1 MFGPLIID
9 EGPSLSTTAGR
20 AVAQLMLV
28 WCEARSRSEGSV
40 SHELVFNC
48 FAFVMFCLEFSF
60 FVMFCLEF
68 SFL

>member
-28 WCEARSRSEGSV
+28 CFSCKALLTLENTHVMIEAGATPHIRPESG
-40 SHELVFNC
+40 
-48 FAFVMFCLEFSF
+48 ADFVGVVAL
-60 FVMFCLEF
+60 
-68 SFL
+68 